1 MEISSQVLMQ
11 VITMMILVA
20 VGFVCNKTGILPDD
34 TERPLS
40 NLLLSVVLPALIIDS
55 YQREYSS
62 AHAYGILIAFA
73 LAVISH
79 LIGITVSYIF
89 VRKKGGALGIERFA
103 VIYSN
108 CGFMAIPLINAVIG
122 SDGVFY
128 SIAYVTVFNLLN
140 WTHGACMICES
151 KKPSSIL
158 KIIFSPMII
167 SIVLAMTLYFSHIT
181 LPNILGNA
189 IRFIADI
196 NTPLAMI
203 VTGICISKAGIL
215 KTIATPRA
223 YYISFLRL
231 ILIPVLTILLFK
243 LLPVGKTIVM
253 TNIIATACSS
263 AVSVILFAGKYQKD
277 SLYASKLVAI
287 STVLSLITIPL
298 VVWFADFILL

>member
-1 MEISSQVLMQ
+1 MGISSQVFMQ
-11 VITMMILVA
+11 VIIMVILVA
-20 VGFVCNKTGILPDD
+20 VGFICNKTGILPDD

-40 NLLLSVVLPALIIDS
+40 NFLLSVVLPALIIDS

-62 AHAYGILIAFA
+62 SQVYGLLIAFA
-73 LAVISH
+73 LAIISH
-79 LIGITVSYIF
+79 LVGIAVSYIF
-89 VRKKGGALGIERFA
+89 VRKKSKTLGIERFA

-108 CGFMAIPLINAVIG
+108 CGFMAIPLINATIG

-151 KKPSSIL
+151 KKPSSVL
-158 KIIFSPMII
+158 KIIFSPMIL
-167 SIVLAMTLYFSHIT
+167 SIILAMVLYFCRIT
-181 LPNILGNA
+181 LPGVLGSAVEFVANM
-189 IRFIADI
+189 

-203 VTGICISKAGIL
+203 VTGICISKAGIF

-223 YYISFLRL
+223 YYIAFLRL
-231 ILIPVLTILLFK
+231 VAIPLLTVLLFK
-243 LLPVGKTIVM
+243 LLPVEQNIVM
-253 TNIIATACSS
+253 TNIIATSCSS

-287 STVLSLITIPL
+287 STIISLVTIPL
-298 VVWFADFILL
+298 VVWFAELILF